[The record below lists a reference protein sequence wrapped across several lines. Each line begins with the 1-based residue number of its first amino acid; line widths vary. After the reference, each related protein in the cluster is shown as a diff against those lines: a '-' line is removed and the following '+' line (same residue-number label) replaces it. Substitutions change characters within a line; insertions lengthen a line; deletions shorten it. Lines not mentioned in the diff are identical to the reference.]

1 MVEKK
6 RSDLS
11 RLLSYMKPYK
21 GLLSLAFIFL
31 VGATVTEMMGP
42 FLIKQFLDEHL
53 VPRDFE
59 RSALVTLFV
68 IYIVAHLLKVLFTY
82 LNLLYFQN
90 IAFKIVQDMR
100 VEVYEHVQKLSLSFF
115 DRTPIGTLVSRI
127 TNDTEAIKDFYVSVL
142 STFVK
147 NVVFLI
153 REKIALI
160 LHLIKTSLLIYLLK
174 RLHFLQML
182 IIH

>member
-1 MVEKK
+1 MTGKK

-21 GLLSLAFIFL
+21 RLLSLAFIFL

-53 VPRDFE
+53 VPRNFDQ
-59 RSALVTLFV
+59 SALVTLFV
-68 IYIVAHLLKVLFTY
+68 VYLIAHLLKVLFTY
-82 LNLLYFQN
+82 LDLLYFQN

-100 VEVYEHVQKLSLSFF
+100 VEVYDHVQKLSLSFF

-127 TNDTEAIKDFYVSVL
+127 TNDTEAIKDFYV
-142 STFVK
+142 
-147 NVVFLI
+147 
-153 REKIALI
+153 
-160 LHLIKTSLLIYLLK
+160 
-174 RLHFLQML
+174 
-182 IIH
+182 